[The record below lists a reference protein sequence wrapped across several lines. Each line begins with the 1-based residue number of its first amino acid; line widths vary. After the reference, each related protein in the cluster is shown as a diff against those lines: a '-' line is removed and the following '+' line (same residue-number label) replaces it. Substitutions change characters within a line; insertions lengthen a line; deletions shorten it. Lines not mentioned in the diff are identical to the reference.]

1 VIGRGRI
8 DPVARQL
15 TLALAA
21 GRIGVGVAA
30 TGATD
35 PALQA
40 LGFPEPGP
48 TGRAVARVL
57 GARDLTLGALTLA
70 AREDRAALRAITL
83 AAAALDAADA
93 IAFGTAAG
101 DPSTRRAGL
110 GGLLTAAAAALA
122 GLWAWRRLA

>member
-1 VIGRGRI
+1 M
-8 DPVARQL
+8 ARQV

-21 GRIGVGVAA
+21 GRISVGVAA

-35 PALQA
+35 PALRA

-48 TGRAVARVL
+48 TGRALARVL

-70 AREDRAALRAITL
+70 AREDRAALRAATL
-83 AAAALDAADA
+83 LAAALDAADA
-93 IAFGTAAG
+93 VAFGVVAG
-101 DPSTRRAGL
+101 QPSTRRAGL
-110 GGLLTAAAAALA
+110 GGVVTAAAAALA